1 MKTITMTYLSSRKT
15 ARVECDRL
23 VEQNPD
29 IELVA
34 LTPAVDSREVWLAL
48 SRSDIAV
55 IDEEI
60 MQYDD
65 GGETLGVLL
74 AGNPGVKF
82 LAVMKNFNEDRMLWT
97 IAQGVRGVI
106 LRRELLQLLGKAIR
120 RIHLGEVWMPRDLL
134 NSFRDAINRDQLCH
148 VGRESTSVKPRL
160 KLH

>member
-1 MKTITMTYLSSRKT
+1 MTYLSSRKT

-34 LTPAVDSREVWLAL
+34 LTSGADPRDVWMAL

-65 GGETLGVLL
+65 GGETLSVLL

-82 LAVMKNFNEDRMLWT
+82 LAIMKNFNEDRMLWAIT
-97 IAQGVRGVI
+97 RGVRGVI
-106 LRRELLQLLGKAIR
+106 LRRELMKLLGKAIR
-120 RIHLGEVWMPRDLL
+120 HVHQGEVWMPRDLL
-134 NSFRDAINRDQLCH
+134 NSFRDVINREEPRFAGEAFAAIN
-148 VGRESTSVKPRL
+148 PRL

>member
-1 MKTITMTYLSSRKT
+1 MSSRKT
-15 ARVECDRL
+15 ARLECDRL

-34 LTPAVDSREVWLAL
+34 LASGVDQRNIWLAL

-55 IDEEI
+55 IDEES

-82 LAVMKNFNEDRMLWT
+82 LAIMKNFNEDRMLWA
-97 IAQGVRGVI
+97 IARGVRGVI
-106 LRRELLQLLGKAIR
+106 LQRELQQLLGKAIR
-120 RIHLGEVWMPRDLL
+120 RVHQGEVWMPRYLL
-134 NSFRDAINRDQLCH
+134 ASFRDALYREEPVL
-148 VGRESTSVKPRL
+148 VGRESAATNQWL

>member
-23 VEQNPD
+23 MEQNPD

-34 LTPAVDSREVWLAL
+34 LTSGADPRDVWMAL

-65 GGETLGVLL
+65 GGETLSVLL

-82 LAVMKNFNEDRMLWT
+82 LAIMKNFNEDRMLWAIT
-97 IAQGVRGVI
+97 RGVRGVI
-106 LRRELLQLLGKAIR
+106 LRRELMKLLGKAIR
-120 RIHLGEVWMPRDLL
+120 RVHQGEVWMPRDLL
-134 NSFRDAINRDQLCH
+134 NSFRNVINREEPRFAGKAFAAIN
-148 VGRESTSVKPRL
+148 PRL

>member
-34 LTPAVDSREVWLAL
+34 ISSCADPRDVWVAL
-48 SRSDIAV
+48 SRSDIAL
-55 IDEEI
+55 IDEEL

-65 GGETLGVLL
+65 GGETLGALL

-82 LAVMKNFNEDRMLWT
+82 LAIMKNYNEDRMLWAIT
-97 IAQGVRGVI
+97 RGVRGVI
-106 LRRELLQLLGKAIR
+106 LRRELMKLLGKAIR
-120 RIHLGEVWMPRDLL
+120 QVHQGEVWMPRDLL
-134 NSFRDAINRDQLCH
+134 NSFRDVIVREETRFAGEAFAAINP
-148 VGRESTSVKPRL
+148 GL

>member
-34 LTPAVDSREVWLAL
+34 LTSGIDPRDVWMAL

-65 GGETLGVLL
+65 GGETLDVLL

-82 LAVMKNFNEDRMLWT
+82 LAIMKNFNEDRMLWAIT
-97 IAQGVRGVI
+97 RGVRGII
-106 LRRELLQLLGKAIR
+106 LRRELMELLGKAIR
-120 RIHLGEVWMPRDLL
+120 RVHKGEVWMPRDLL
-134 NSFRDAINRDQLCH
+134 NSFREVINRGETGLA
-148 VGRESTSVKPRL
+148 GETFAAISTRL

>member
-1 MKTITMTYLSSRKT
+1 MRTITMTYVSSRKT

-34 LTPAVDSREVWLAL
+34 LTSGVDSRDVWLAL
-48 SRSDIAV
+48 SRSEIAV

-60 MQYDD
+60 MHYDD

-82 LAVMKNFNEDRMLWT
+82 LAVMKNFNEDRMLWA
-97 IAQGVRGVI
+97 IIQGVRGVI

-120 RIHLGEVWMPRDLL
+120 RVHQGEVWMPRDLL
-134 NSFRDAINRDQLCH
+134 NSFRGAITREEPGLVGMESAAIN
-148 VGRESTSVKPRL
+148 PRL

>member
-1 MKTITMTYLSSRKT
+1 MKTITTTYLSSRKT

-34 LTPAVDSREVWLAL
+34 LTSGAEPRDVWIAL

-60 MQYDD
+60 MRYDD
-65 GGETLGVLL
+65 GGETLGMLL

-82 LAVMKNFNEDRMLWT
+82 LAVMKNFNEDSMLWAIT
-97 IAQGVRGVI
+97 QGVRGVI
-106 LRRELLQLLGKAIR
+106 LRREVMKLLGKAIR
-120 RIHLGEVWMPRDLL
+120 RIHQGEVWMPRDLL
-134 NSFRDAINRDQLCH
+134 NSFRDVMNKDENRLA
-148 VGRESTSVKPRL
+148 GRSSATGNPGL

>member
-1 MKTITMTYLSSRKT
+1 MRTITMTYVSSRKT

-34 LTPAVDSREVWLAL
+34 LTSGVDSRDVWLAL
-48 SRSDIAV
+48 SRSEIAV

-65 GGETLGVLL
+65 GGETLGVML

-82 LAVMKNFNEDRMLWT
+82 LVVMKNFNEDRMLWA
-97 IAQGVRGVI
+97 IIQGVRGVI

-120 RIHLGEVWMPRDLL
+120 RVHQGEVWMPRDLL
-134 NSFRDAINRDQLCH
+134 NSFRGAITREEPGLVGMESAAIN
-148 VGRESTSVKPRL
+148 PRL